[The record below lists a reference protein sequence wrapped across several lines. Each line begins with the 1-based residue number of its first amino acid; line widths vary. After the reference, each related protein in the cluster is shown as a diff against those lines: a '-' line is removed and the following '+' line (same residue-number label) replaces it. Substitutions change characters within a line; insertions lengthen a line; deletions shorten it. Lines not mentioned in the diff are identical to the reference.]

1 MIDKI
6 DSQESEYKGEF
17 TMGKVKTHKA
27 SAKRFSVTGS
37 GKVKMNHCLRRH
49 KTAQKS
55 SKRMRRLGNRAYLSP
70 SMSATIKTM
79 IQK

>member
-1 MIDKI
+1 
-6 DSQESEYKGEF
+6 
-17 TMGKVKTHKA
+17 MGKIKTHRA
-27 SAKRFSVTGS
+27 SAKRFSVTGT

-55 SKRMRRLGNRAYLSP
+55 AKRMRRLGSRSYLSTAMA
-70 SMSATIKTM
+70 SNYKTL

>member
-1 MIDKI
+1 
-6 DSQESEYKGEF
+6 
-17 TMGKVKTHKA
+17 MGKVKTHRA
-27 SAKRFSVTGS
+27 SAKRFSVTGP

-55 SKRMRRLGNRAYLSP
+55 SKRMRKLGNTAYLSP
-70 SMSATIKTM
+70 AMAANIKTL